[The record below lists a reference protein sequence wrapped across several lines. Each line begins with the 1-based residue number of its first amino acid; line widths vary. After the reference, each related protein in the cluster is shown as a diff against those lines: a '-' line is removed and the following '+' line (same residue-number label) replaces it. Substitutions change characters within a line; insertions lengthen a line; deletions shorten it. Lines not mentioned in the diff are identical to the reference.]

1 MAQKKFSV
9 TQKVNANGV
18 VKTVYSTITCEES
31 EIDSILAMLEGEYTV
46 MIEFK
51 KGGTDAVVASYN
63 LLERITFRAEGKA
76 NMSGAIFASNGGLV
90 VKNGLS
96 TDEITNTIAA
106 LHPFM
111 DDSTKKPAF
120 ETIKPIL
127 KAGARAA

>member
-1 MAQKKFSV
+1 MAQKKFSIS
-9 TQKVNANGV
+9 QKVNANGV
-18 VKTVYSTITCEES
+18 VKTVYATITCEES

-63 LLERITFRAEGKA
+63 LLERITFRAEGKS

-96 TDEITNTIAA
+96 VDEITNTISA

-111 DDSTKKPAF
+111 DDATKKPAF